1 MIRLINII
9 LILIFFNGCTW
20 IARDYYYGDNNNQ
33 ADWNHQFTKGKPSN
47 KQGTHPAKDVLTYSY
62 KEFELKLHISYQDMT
77 VYGPVIIPI
86 IPTLWDTTNTL
97 TIQVEIDSKEKLI
110 TLDPRKWLV
119 KDLSTKKVYYPS
131 SINLYTNK
139 QHEFMNVNSIHSL
152 KIYNSAKLYIHYQIN
167 VSDTDEIEIDI
178 GSFSHE
184 KERLTPSPI
193 KLKKVKGD
201 WHFNQWSV

>member
-33 ADWNHQFTKGKPSN
+33 EDWYQEFLKGKPSD
-47 KQGTHPAKDVLTYSY
+47 KQGTHPAKEILTYTY
-62 KEFELKLHISYQDMT
+62 KDFELKLHISYQDMT
-77 VYGPVIIPI
+77 VYGPIIVPI
-86 IPTLWDTTNTL
+86 IPTPWDTTRML
-97 TIQVEIDSKEKLI
+97 TIQVEIDTKGKLI
-110 TLDPRKWLV
+110 ALDPMKWQV
-119 KDLSTKKVYYPS
+119 KDLSTRKIYYPN

-139 QHEFMNVNSIHSL
+139 KHEFINIDSMHSL
-152 KIYNSAKLYIHYQIN
+152 EIYKPAKLYIHYPIK

-178 GSFSHE
+178 ESFSYE
-184 KERLTPSPI
+184 KEVLAPSPI

-201 WHFNQWSV
+201 WHFNQWTI